1 MNPIKST
8 SWLSENIDKVKILDA
23 TWHMPNLK
31 RNALEEF
38 HENHIENSVFFDLEK
53 NSNQNIS
60 LPHML
65 PELEEWEKIVSKLG
79 I

>member
-31 RNALEEF
+31 RNALIEF
-38 HENHIENSVFFDLEK
+38 QENHIENSVFFDLEK
-53 NSNQNIS
+53 I
-60 LPHML
+60 LI
-65 PELEEWEKIVSKLG
+65 KIFLCLTCCLN
-79 I
+79 

>member
-23 TWHMPNLK
+23 TWHMPNSK

-38 HENHIENSVFFDLEK
+38 QENHIENSVFFDLEK

-65 PELEEWEKIVSKLG
+65 PVGLHFYILDM